1 MKLAVD
7 YIAIDPS
14 KIAVFDDEE
23 EDLDQLISEAEEADK
38 NE

>member
-14 KIAVFDDEE
+14 KIAVFDDDE
-23 EDLDQLISEAEEADK
+23 EDIDQLIEEAEEADD
-38 NE
+38 NV